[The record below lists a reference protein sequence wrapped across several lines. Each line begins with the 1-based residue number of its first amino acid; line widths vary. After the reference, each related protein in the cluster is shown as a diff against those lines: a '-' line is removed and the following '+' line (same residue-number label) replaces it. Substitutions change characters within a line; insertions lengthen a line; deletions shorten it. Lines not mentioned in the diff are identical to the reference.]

1 MEDINKSASE
11 IVGIFD
17 PTPDIGKIPY
27 CETGEVISP
36 LPDLKI
42 KVRDNIYIKQQI
54 KLDEYWT
61 KGHKR
66 EIEIPSATLTG
77 SDTNGDEH
85 ISGGFPLAYIIFKDE
100 LVVGDLVT
108 VIPSRDK
115 QTLYVLNRIARW

>member
-17 PTPDIGKIPY
+17 PTPEINKIPY
-27 CETGEVISP
+27 CETGKVIST

-42 KVRDNIYIKQQI
+42 QVRDNTYIKEQI
-54 KLDEYWT
+54 KLDEYWV

-85 ISGGFPLAYIIFKDE
+85 VSGGFPNAYIIFKDE
-100 LVVGDLVT
+100 LVAGDLVT
-108 VIPSRDK
+108 VISSKDK